1 MLRNWLRR
9 VVGRGTKRHIKLI
22 IEKKKILII
31 YRRYVQ
37 NWTKVN
43 NRGLGVKEKD

>member
-9 VVGRGTKRHIKLI
+9 VVGRGIKRYIELI

-31 YRRYVQ
+31 YQRYI
-37 NWTKVN
+37 
-43 NRGLGVKEKD
+43 

>member
-9 VVGRGTKRHIKLI
+9 AVSKKMKRYIKLI

-31 YRRYVQ
+31 Y
-37 NWTKVN
+37 
-43 NRGLGVKEKD
+43 